1 MVYARKEVNVLC
13 DPFSK
18 TASRCDGWT
27 LTRFEPF
34 ALPRWHESGA
44 RRQVAVGFGRLLPL
58 HKTLPLGDKARIQNS
73 GLIGKS
79 ATPLAP
85 AAKLGFRRK
94 TESFSLDL
102 LIDAAAAGIF
112 RIPAEQEIDDD
123 LA

>member
-1 MVYARKEVNVLC
+1 MVHARKEVNVLC
-13 DPFSK
+13 DPFSE
-18 TASRCDGWT
+18 TTPRWDGWT

-73 GLIGKS
+73 GLIGKI
-79 ATPLAP
+79 ATLLAP
-85 AAKLGFRRK
+85 AAELAIRST
-94 TESFSLDL
+94 TESISLGL
-102 LIDAAAAGIF
+102 LINAAAAGIF
-112 RIPAEQEIDDD
+112 RIPAEHEIDDD